1 MSEEFKETLIDYGI
15 TDVRLNLLFDYFD
28 GFRKKIKEGQI
39 VTSGSY
45 EQKFYEI
52 AEVQHGDYHA
62 AENFLLECAK
72 TGRYQDLFVRFYSGM
87 AKHKKYIEEFG
98 FRE

>member
-1 MSEEFKETLIDYGI
+1 MSEEFKETLKKYGI
-15 TDVRLNLLFDYFD
+15 TEDQLNLLFDCFD
-28 GFRKKIKEGQI
+28 EFRKKLKEGQI

-52 AEVQHGDYHA
+52 TDVQKGDYHA

-72 TGRYQDLFVRFYSGM
+72 TGRYDDLFVRFYSGM
-87 AKHKKYIEEFG
+87 AKHKQYIEEFG